1 MSATYPIA
9 RFVHG
14 FFQDYLAAQRGLS
27 PNTILSYRD
36 SLKLFL
42 RFVSEQMGKPVDK
55 LTLEEFDRNLVTA
68 FLDHLEANR
77 SNSTQT
83 RNNRL
88 AVSGQSKQRLSLQ
101 PLPVSFT
108 WYGV

>member
-1 MSATYPIA
+1 MNATYPIA

-42 RFVSEQMGKPVDK
+42 RFVSEQTGKPG
-55 LTLEEFDRNLVTA
+55 T
-68 FLDHLEANR
+68 
-77 SNSTQT
+77 S
-83 RNNRL
+83 
-88 AVSGQSKQRLSLQ
+88 
-101 PLPVSFT
+101 
-108 WYGV
+108 